1 MHRVH
6 AAYLGGLS
14 TRLADHIS
22 VAYAQMSHR
31 RKKRVVLYMRGVWL
45 SIYKR
50 GRRIENFSALYRNPM
65 SLVTDSYTQC
75 NPNAMF
81 AFVSVFFNYAN
92 FSIIPPRSNTFF
104 FICGTS
110 CTTSLTLFGSRF
122 MRPFT
127 PFFITILI

>member
-1 MHRVH
+1 MHRVR

-50 GRRIENFSALYRNPM
+50 GRRIEKFSALYWNPM
-65 SLVTDSYTQC
+65 SLVTDSHTQC

-92 FSIIPPRSNTFF
+92 FFHHPAEIKDKFF

-110 CTTSLTLFGSRF
+110 DVLHH
-122 MRPFT
+122 
-127 PFFITILI
+127 

>member
-50 GRRIENFSALYRNPM
+50 GRRIENFSALYRNP
-65 SLVTDSYTQC
+65 
-75 NPNAMF
+75 NH
-81 AFVSVFFNYAN
+81 VSRDRQLY
-92 FSIIPPRSNTFF
+92 SMQS
-104 FICGTS
+104 
-110 CTTSLTLFGSRF
+110 
-122 MRPFT
+122 
-127 PFFITILI
+127 